1 MFYELMVRHVL
12 EPVKDKECAW
22 VVIFSS
28 VVHISNCGLYSFSQT
43 RPHQSLL
50 SYRYAASFSRPAPSA

>member
-1 MFYELMVRHVL
+1 MFYELIRHVL

-28 VVHISNCGLYSFSQT
+28 VSFSQT